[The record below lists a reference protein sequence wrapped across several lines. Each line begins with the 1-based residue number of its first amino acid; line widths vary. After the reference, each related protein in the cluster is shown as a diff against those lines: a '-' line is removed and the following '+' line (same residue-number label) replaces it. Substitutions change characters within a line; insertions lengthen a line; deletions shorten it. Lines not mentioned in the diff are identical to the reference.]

1 MSINNNFFQDE
12 IFDTENFEG
21 SYYFPPVF
29 SSSDD
34 LIANDEF
41 DQFRSESFINPGI
54 EPGNRIDA
62 SGSLM
67 GLGVNPATS
76 QGQPTVS
83 DTGYIQ
89 AYLQRQI
96 GKFVRVEFLIGTS
109 ITTDRAGILSQ
120 VGINYIVI
128 TDPTGAD
135 IMCDLYSIKFVTTA
149 SSPNALI
156 RE

>member
-1 MSINNNFFQDE
+1 MSINKNFFQDE

-34 LIANDEF
+34 IVSNDEF
-41 DQFRSESFINPGI
+41 NQFRSESFNMNNDM
-54 EPGNRIDA
+54 EPRMDA

-76 QGQPTVS
+76 QTQPTTS
-83 DTGYIQ
+83 DAGYIQ

-96 GKFVRVEFLIGTS
+96 GKFVRIEFLIGTS

-135 IMCDLYSIKFVTTA
+135 IMCDLYSIKFVTSA
-149 SSPNALI
+149 SSPNALV